1 MSQTSTG
8 NGAIKNATPIARND
22 VPGVVSVIKKALPE
36 ELLSNLQ
43 MDIGSAGFKDESG
56 DIDLMVDSF
65 DVIEYFQSNNSQDAK
80 KELQKYLEQRG
91 YKAVTK
97 GRNVHVGVPYKDQ
110 SGDSKLAQVDIM
122 VIDDAASVAPW
133 HQHGPRGM
141 YAQPG
146 FKGSSNFILMSSIAK
161 HMGLKFDAFGGKL
174 VDRNTEEVVGK
185 SRRQVAKI
193 LLGPKAKEK
202 DLDSVSS
209 IMARLADDP
218 DREGKLAQA
227 RQDAQA
233 GLLELP
239 EDVYPGTKTWLN
251 QMEESPKFAFVKSLK
266 ENHDTT
272 GRTPH
277 PEDSIFDGSNAAAM
291 ALQSLGGVI
300 ANPSKVTVKWDG
312 FPALIF
318 GRTPEGKLAIMDK
331 YMFDKRIL
339 ATSPQDWQ
347 QYDST
352 KPSGTMRPDLYTKLA
367 SIWAG
372 LDAVVKGEG
381 FFWGDL
387 LWAGALNPVKGNYVF
402 KPNTVEYHVPVQS
415 QIGQTI
421 KGSSGGIVVHQH
433 FGELGGTASEWD
445 GKGLVTVPGG
455 VTIIKPGL
463 GIRFSLRD
471 PVSASKAAAAAVEK
485 YGTAVDDLFV
495 NIPSSTKALIKTYF
509 NKKIT
514 CQTNQDLHDWMK
526 GNVSS
531 KQYNALV
538 GDDYSGS
545 LFTTDGEGQ
554 VHESQGYAGLK
565 AIWNSIYAY
574 KLNLVQQLEQQVQG
588 VQQSVNGQAG
598 GEGFVFPS
606 PNGLIKLVN
615 RGQFSRALFNK

>member
-8 NGAIKNATPIARND
+8 DGAIKNATPIARRD
-22 VPGVVSVIKKALPE
+22 VPGVVSVVKKALPE
-36 ELLSNLQ
+36 EVLSNLQ
-43 MDIGSAGFKDESG
+43 VDIGSAGFKDESG
-56 DIDLMVDSF
+56 DIDLMVDSA
-65 DVIEYFQSNNSQDAK
+65 DVIEYFQVTNAQAAK
-80 KELQKYLEQRG
+80 KELQAYLEKRG
-91 YKAVTK
+91 FKAVTK
-97 GRNVHVGVPYKDQ
+97 GRNVHVGIPYKDANN
-110 SGDSKLAQVDIM
+110 DPKLAQVDIM
-122 VIDDAASVAPW
+122 VIDDAAAVAPW
-133 HQHGPRGM
+133 HQHGLRGM
-141 YAQPG
+141 YNQEG

-174 VDRNTEEVVGK
+174 IDRNTEEVVGK
-185 SRRQVAKI
+185 TRRQVAKI

-202 DLDSVSS
+202 DLDSVSTM
-209 IMARLADDP
+209 MARLADDP

-233 GLLELP
+233 GTIELP
-239 EDVYPGTKTWLN
+239 EDVYPGTQTWLD
-251 QMEESPKFAFVKSLK
+251 QMDESPKFSFVKSLK
-266 ENHDTT
+266 EDTT

-277 PEDSIFDGSNAAAM
+277 PEDSIFDGTNAAETAIR
-291 ALQSLGGVI
+291 SLGGVI
-300 ANPSKVTVKWDG
+300 ANPTQVTIKWDG

-331 YMFDKRIL
+331 YMFDKRIF

-347 QYDST
+347 QYDMT
-352 KPSGTMRPDLYTKLA
+352 KPTGTMRPGLYTKLA
-367 SIWAG
+367 AIWAG
-372 LDAVVKGEG
+372 LDAVTKGEG

-387 LWAGALNPVKGNYVF
+387 LWAGALTPVKGNYVF
-402 KPNTVEYHVPVQS
+402 KPNTVEYQVPVQS
-415 QIGQTI
+415 GIGQTI

-433 FGELGGTASEWD
+433 FGELGGTATEWD

-455 VTIIKPGL
+455 VTIIKPSL

-471 PVSASKAAAAAVEK
+471 PVQLSKAAQAAVEK
-485 YGTAVDDLFV
+485 YGAAVDDLFINV
-495 NIPSSTKALIKTYF
+495 PSSTKGIIKTYF
-509 NKKIT
+509 NKRIT

-526 GNVSS
+526 GNVSA
-531 KQYNALV
+531 KQYAALV

-565 AIWNSIYAY
+565 AIWNAIYAY

-598 GEGFVFPS
+598 GEGFVFPT
-606 PNGLIKLVN
+606 PHGLLKLVN

>member
-8 NGAIKNATPIARND
+8 NGAIKNATPIARRD
-22 VPGVVSVIKKALPE
+22 VPGVVATVKKALPE
-36 ELLSNLQ
+36 EILSSLQ
-43 MDIGSAGFKDESG
+43 VDIGSAGFKDESG
-56 DIDLMVDSF
+56 DIDLMLDSA
-65 DVIEYFQSNNSQDAK
+65 DVIEYFQVASSQEAK
-80 KELQKYLEQRG
+80 KELQGYLEQRG
-91 YKAVTK
+91 FKALTK
-97 GRNVHVGVPYKDQ
+97 GRNVHVGIPYKD
-110 SGDSKLAQVDIM
+110 SNNDPKLAQVDIM
-122 VIDDAASVAPW
+122 VIDDASAVAPW

-141 YAQPG
+141 YDQPG

-174 VDRNTEEVVGK
+174 IDRNTDEVVGK
-185 SRRQVAKI
+185 TRRQVAKI

-202 DLDSVSS
+202 DLDSVSTM
-209 IMARLADDP
+209 MARLADDP

-233 GLLELP
+233 GMLELP
-239 EDVYPGTKTWLN
+239 EDVLPGTKTWLD

-266 ENHDTT
+266 EDTT

-277 PEDSIFDGSNAAAM
+277 PEDSIFDGSNAAQIAVK
-291 ALQSLGGVI
+291 SLGGVI
-300 ANPSKVTVKWDG
+300 ANPANVTIKWDG

-347 QYDST
+347 EYDRT
-352 KPSGTMRPDLYTKLA
+352 KPTGTMRPELYTKLA
-367 SIWAG
+367 ALWAG
-372 LDAVVKGEG
+372 LDAVTKGEG

-387 LWAGALNPVKGNYVF
+387 LWAGSLNPVKGNYVF

-415 QIGQTI
+415 GIGQTI
-421 KGSSGGIVVHQH
+421 KGGSGGIVVHQH

-455 VTIIKPGL
+455 VTIIKPSL

-471 PVSASKAAAAAVEK
+471 PVSLSKAAQAAVDK

-495 NIPSSTKALIKTYF
+495 NIPSSTKGIIKTYF
-509 NKKIT
+509 NKRIT
-514 CQTNQDLHDWMK
+514 CQTDQDLHDWMK
-526 GNVSS
+526 GNVSG
-531 KQYNALV
+531 KQYSALV
-538 GDDYSGS
+538 GDDYSGA
-545 LFTTDGEGQ
+545 LFTTDGDGQ
-554 VHESQGYAGLK
+554 VHESTGYAGLK
-565 AIWNSIYAY
+565 AIWNAIYAY

-598 GEGFVFPS
+598 GEGFVFPT
-606 PNGLIKLVN
+606 PHGLLKLVN